1 MHGHR
6 FGGDLGRQSETWREH
21 GGWLMRDNQLLRCLG
36 TGVAVTWAARVRHG
50 EPRRRWTDP
59 WGGSELA

>member
-1 MHGHR
+1 M
-6 FGGDLGRQSETWREH
+6 
-21 GGWLMRDNQLLRCLG
+21 MRDNQLLRCLG